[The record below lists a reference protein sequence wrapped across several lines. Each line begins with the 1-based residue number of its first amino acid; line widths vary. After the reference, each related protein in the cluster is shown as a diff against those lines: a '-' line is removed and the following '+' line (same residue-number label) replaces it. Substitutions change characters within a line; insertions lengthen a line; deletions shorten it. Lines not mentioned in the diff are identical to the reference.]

1 MVTSSRRRGRGSI
14 TSYATKAGVRWRFQ
28 LWVPIDP
35 EHPDDGE
42 RQTGKAGFA
51 TAEEADDAL
60 TDAKNQLKNQIKFV
74 RTSPTVESYIDQWID
89 GLQLEASTIAGYK
102 RLANNHVKPGLGQ
115 LALDKVTATRLA
127 AHYKH
132 LLVEG
137 RKDAGHV
144 GEPLSANTVNKTH
157 VLIGAMFDAAKDD
170 GYIGVNPARKRKVV
184 KPPTGRQIKAQAPEQ
199 VTWTATQLTAFLDWN
214 RDVLEDEL
222 FTLWRTIA
230 MTGVRRSEALAVQW
244 RDIDL
249 ANRRLSIRRA
259 LDTTARN
266 TLKLTKT
273 GGARVIDLDEGTI
286 KALKAWRVQRGK
298 VSLELAT
305 ADAYLF
311 GNLEGGTRSPNE
323 VSRRWRL
330 RVEKARAA
338 LGEDTLPV
346 VTLKGLRHTHATLM
360 LESGVHPKVVQER
373 LGHSTIT
380 TTMNV
385 YSHVTPTMQR
395 AAADQVAGLLGEG

>member
-1 MVTSSRRRGRGSI
+1 M
-14 TSYATKAGVRWRFQ
+14 
-28 LWVPIDP
+28 PIDP
-35 EHPDDGE
+35 ERPDDGE

-60 TDAKNQLKNQIKFV
+60 TAAKNQLKNQIKFV
-74 RTSPTVESYIDQWID
+74 RTSPTVATYVDQWID
-89 GLQLEASTIAGYK
+89 GLQLEASTIAGFRRIAK
-102 RLANNHVKPGLGQ
+102 NHIKPELGK
-115 LALDKVTATRLA
+115 LTLDKVTATRLA
-127 AHYKH
+127 SHYKQ
-132 LLVEG
+132 LLASG
-137 RKDAGHV
+137 RKDSVGAGK
-144 GEPLSANTVNKTH
+144 PLSANSVNKVH
-157 VLIGAMFDAAKDD
+157 VCLGAMFDAAKDD
-170 GYIGVNPARKRKVV
+170 GYVAVNPARKRGVV
-184 KPPTGRQIKAQAPEQ
+184 KAPTGRQIKSQAPEQ
-199 VTWTATQLTAFLDWN
+199 ATWTAAQLTAFLIWN
-214 RDVLEDEL
+214 RDVFEDEL
-222 FTLWRTIA
+222 YTLWRTVA
-230 MTGVRRSEALAVQW
+230 MTGVRRSEALALEW

-249 ANRRLSIRRA
+249 TNSRLSVRRA
-259 LDTTARN
+259 LDTTARD

-286 KALKAWRVQRGK
+286 IALKAWRVQRGK
-298 VSLELAT
+298 VSLELTGAG
-305 ADAYLF
+305 AYVF
-311 GNLEGGTRSPNE
+311 GNLHGGTRSPNE

-338 LGEDTLPV
+338 LGEDAIAA

-395 AAADQVAGLLGEG
+395 DAVDRVAGLLGGN

>member
-1 MVTSSRRRGRGSI
+1 MATGSRRRGRGSI
-14 TSYATKAGVRWRFQ
+14 TSYKTNAGVRWRFQ

-35 EHPDDGE
+35 ERPDDGE
-42 RQTGKAGFA
+42 RQAGKAGFA

-60 TDAKNQLKNQIKFV
+60 TDAKNQLKNQLKFV
-74 RTSPTVESYIDQWID
+74 RTSPTVATYIDQWID
-89 GLQLEASTIAGYK
+89 GLQLESSTILGYK
-102 RLANNHVKPGLGQ
+102 RIVKNHIKPELGK
-115 LALDKVTATRLA
+115 LALDKVTATRLS

-132 LLVEG
+132 LLARG
-137 RKDAGHV
+137 RKDANHL
-144 GEPLSANTVNKTH
+144 GEPLSANTVNKVH
-157 VLIGAMFDAAKDD
+157 VCLGAMFDAAKDD
-170 GYIGVNPARKRKVV
+170 GYIAVNPARKRKVV
-184 KPPTGRQIKAQAPEQ
+184 KAPTGRQIKAQAPEQ
-199 VTWTATQLTAFLDWN
+199 ATWTGPQLTAFLAWD
-214 RDVLEDEL
+214 RDVLEDDL

-249 ANRRLSIRRA
+249 TNRRLSIRRA

-266 TLKLTKT
+266 TVKLTKT
-273 GGARVIDLDEGTI
+273 GGARVIDLDEGTM
-286 KALKAWRVQRGK
+286 KVLKAWRVQRGK

-305 ADAYLF
+305 AGAYLF
-311 GNLEGGTRSPNE
+311 GNLQGGTRSPNE

-338 LGEDTLPV
+338 LGEDALPV